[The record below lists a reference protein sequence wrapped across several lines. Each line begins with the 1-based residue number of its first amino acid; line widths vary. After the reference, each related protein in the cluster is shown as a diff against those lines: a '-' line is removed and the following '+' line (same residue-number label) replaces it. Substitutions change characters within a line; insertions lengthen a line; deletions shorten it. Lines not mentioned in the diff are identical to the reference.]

1 MPRHVHACHRLVVDA
16 PVDQAFMFFTPAG
29 EELWVEGWQP
39 SYIHPADGRTQAGM
53 VFTTGQG
60 DDLTIWTLVDFD
72 RAAHRSRYL
81 RCTPAS
87 RTGIV
92 EVRCARVDA
101 DRTEVWVSYTL
112 TALAAAGEQALGDFE
127 GVRFAAMI
135 DGWSRE
141 IAARRTLLLAATIR

>member
-1 MPRHVHACHRLVVDA
+1 MPRHVHASHRIVVDA

-39 SYIHPADGRTQAGM
+39 IYIHPADGRTQAGM

-60 DDLTIWTLVDFD
+60 DDRTIWTLVDFD
-72 RAAHRSRYL
+72 RAVYRSRYL
-81 RCTPAS
+81 RCTPAL

-92 EVRCARVDA
+92 EVRCAPCDA

-112 TALAAAGEQALGDFE
+112 TALTAAGEQALGDFE
-127 GVRFAAMI
+127 GERFAAMI

-141 IAARRTLLLAATIR
+141 IAARRALLLVATIR